1 MNRVV
6 RIIHSDSAGGICLLI
21 TAILGVIAANSPFAH
36 QYFELLEF
44 HIGPMPLLE
53 WVNDALM
60 AIFFLFVGIEI
71 KREMI
76 CGELNTNAKRF
87 LPVIAACAGVLT
99 PAAVYYLIAGHD
111 PAFVHG
117 WGIPTATDIAF
128 AIGVMTMLGD
138 KVPSAMKAFLSALA
152 VIDDLIAIIVIAI
165 FYGGGVSFQ
174 FLLYAAIVTAVLVY
188 LNKNGYVRPV
198 PYVVLGFVLWYC
210 VLKSGIHATIAGVI
224 LAMTLPATGVHQG
237 KEVTPMADWDHALD
251 KWVTFL
257 IIPLFAFF
265 NTGVSFGDFTVQDLF
280 HPVVFGVIFGFLIGK
295 QLGIFTTVYALVK
308 AGAIKMPNNTKWIHV
323 YGTSL
328 VCGIGFT
335 MSLFVA
341 ALAFDPG
348 IVQERAKVGIFI
360 GSILSGVIGYAVLEL
375 AHKFRHKHDK
385 LELSN

>member
-188 LNKNGYVRPV
+188 LNKNGY
-198 PYVVLGFVLWYC
+198 
-210 VLKSGIHATIAGVI
+210 
-224 LAMTLPATGVHQG
+224 
-237 KEVTPMADWDHALD
+237 
-251 KWVTFL
+251 
-257 IIPLFAFF
+257 
-265 NTGVSFGDFTVQDLF
+265 
-280 HPVVFGVIFGFLIGK
+280 
-295 QLGIFTTVYALVK
+295 
-308 AGAIKMPNNTKWIHV
+308 NNN
-323 YGTSL
+323 G
-328 VCGIGFT
+328 
-335 MSLFVA
+335 
-341 ALAFDPG
+341 
-348 IVQERAKVGIFI
+348 
-360 GSILSGVIGYAVLEL
+360 
-375 AHKFRHKHDK
+375 
-385 LELSN
+385 N